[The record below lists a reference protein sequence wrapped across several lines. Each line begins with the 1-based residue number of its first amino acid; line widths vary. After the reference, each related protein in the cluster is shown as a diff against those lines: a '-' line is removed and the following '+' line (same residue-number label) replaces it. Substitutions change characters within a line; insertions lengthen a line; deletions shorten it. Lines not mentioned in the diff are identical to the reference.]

1 MQGGIAYPSTSLYPV
16 TVMQDPLQNPTC
28 LHHGPGGALVSLGL
42 DRVSLVGEGF
52 RRSETGARGQT
63 SCSSDIFKTPLQP
76 LSLGPE
82 SWRCWVMG

>member
-1 MQGGIAYPSTSLYPV
+1 MGQGGPV
-16 TVMQDPLQNPTC
+16 P
-28 LHHGPGGALVSLGL
+28 LGL

-63 SCSSDIFKTPLQP
+63 SCSSDIFKTILQL

-82 SWRCWVMG
+82 SWRYWVVGWSKG